1 MKHLKYEENFCYL
14 KFLTM
19 KFLLIGGGGRRDHK
33 YDNVNYRSL
42 TTNWFA
48 DKPIQTNYEWRNHSY
63 ILSVTVT
70 DVL

>member
-1 MKHLKYEENFCYL
+1 MLSEVSDNEISTYW
-14 KFLTM
+14 
-19 KFLLIGGGGRRDHK
+19 GGGRRDHK